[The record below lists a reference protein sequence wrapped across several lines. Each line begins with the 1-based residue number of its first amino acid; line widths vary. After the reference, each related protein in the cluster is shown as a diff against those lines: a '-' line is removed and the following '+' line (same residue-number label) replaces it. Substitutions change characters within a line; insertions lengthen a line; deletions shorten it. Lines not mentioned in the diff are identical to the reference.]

1 MKRGRRE
8 PELDIIWTPVGS
20 LCFFVCLHLQFQN
33 NNNYMNMAEANGAL
47 LAAGDVSMLYFFFFL
62 FCYIFKF
69 PLAQMEIQPN
79 ANILSDTN
87 AGKYSGEDRPLGIQF
102 CIKVAKSHT

>member
-1 MKRGRRE
+1 
-8 PELDIIWTPVGS
+8 
-20 LCFFVCLHLQFQN
+20 
-33 NNNYMNMAEANGAL
+33 MAEANGAL
-47 LAAGDVSMLYFFFFL
+47 LAAGDVSMLYFFFF

-87 AGKYSGEDRPLGIQF
+87 AGKYSGEDRPLGTQF
-102 CIKVAKSHT
+102 